1 MKQPSLPQLPPKSDE
16 LRTVLG
22 TLRGAFF
29 TIATFS
35 GFLNLLMLAP
45 SLYMLQVYDRVLGS
59 RNETTLWVLTGLI
72 VGAYLFMSALEMVR
86 GRVLVRMGARLDNAL
101 NGRVFTASFER
112 NLLKP
117 GSNTSQP
124 IQDLNTV
131 RQAMTGGALL
141 SILDVPWLPLYLIVI
156 FMFSVPLGLF
166 ALVGAIAIAV
176 LAVINE
182 RTSKIKLEEAQKF
195 SMLSS
200 TALNNNLRN
209 AEVIEAMGMLPNV
222 RSRWYAVHQK
232 HLHSQAQASD
242 QAVMMNGMTKF
253 VRISMQSLVL
263 GFGALLVLEGKM
275 TAGMMIAASILVSRA
290 LAPVELVVGNWKQI
304 VGGRAAYHRLQEI
317 LSFHPP
323 REEGMALPKPTGQ
336 VSVEA
341 ATVVVPGSR
350 TQVLKALNFKVE
362 AGDVIA
368 VIGPSASGKSSLAR
382 VLVGVWPAAAGSVR
396 LDSAD
401 VYHWNKDDLGPHIG
415 YLPQDIE
422 LFDGTVAEN
431 IARFGEVD
439 PERVI
444 DAARKAGMH
453 DLILHLPQGY
463 DTPIGAAG
471 SALSGGQR
479 QRVGLARAL
488 YGDPSLI
495 VLDEPNSN
503 LDEIGERALNETIKE
518 LKSQGKTVFLITHR
532 MSTLAVVD
540 KLLMLNDGNLLAFG
554 PRDQVLAALQQKTGQ
569 QLVGRQLAEVPKTGN
584 AAAAS

>member
-1 MKQPSLPQLPPKSDE
+1 MQFIHRIASASTPMLLGWACSSGGPPLEATCASLSAAECD
-16 LRTVLG
+16 G
-22 TLRGAFF
+22 
-29 TIATFS
+29 
-35 GFLNLLMLAP
+35 
-45 SLYMLQVYDRVLGS
+45 YDACSVSRVH
-59 RNETTLWVLTGLI
+59 
-72 VGAYLFMSALEMVR
+72 AYDA
-86 GRVLVRMGARLDNAL
+86 
-101 NGRVFTASFER
+101 
-112 NLLKP
+112 
-117 GSNTSQP
+117 SQP
-124 IQDLNTV
+124 
-131 RQAMTGGALL
+131 GGY
-141 SILDVPWLPLYLIVI
+141 DP
-156 FMFSVPLGLF
+156 
-166 ALVGAIAIAV
+166 
-176 LAVINE
+176 E
-182 RTSKIKLEEAQKF
+182 
-195 SMLSS
+195 
-200 TALNNNLRN
+200 
-209 AEVIEAMGMLPNV
+209 
-222 RSRWYAVHQK
+222 
-232 HLHSQAQASD
+232 
-242 QAVMMNGMTKF
+242 
-253 VRISMQSLVL
+253 
-263 GFGALLVLEGKM
+263 
-275 TAGMMIAASILVSRA
+275 
-290 LAPVELVVGNWKQI
+290 
-304 VGGRAAYHRLQEI
+304 
-317 LSFHPP
+317 

-341 ATVVVPGSR
+341 ATVVVPGTR
-350 TQVLKALNFKVE
+350 NQVLKALNFKVE

>member
-1 MKQPSLPQLPPKSDE
+1 MKPPSLPQLPPKSDE
-16 LRTVLG
+16 LRSVMSAM
-22 TLRGAFF
+22 RSAFF
-29 TIATFS
+29 TVATFS

-59 RNETTLWVLTGLI
+59 RNETTLLVLTVLV
-72 VGAYLFMSALEMVR
+72 VGAFLFMSALEMVR

-101 NGRVFTASFER
+101 NSRVFTASFER

-131 RQAMTGGALL
+131 RQSLTGGALI
-141 SILDVPWLPLYLIVI
+141 SVLDLPWLPLYLIVI

-166 ALVGAIAIAV
+166 ALFGAIVIAV

-182 RTSKIKLEEAQKF
+182 RTSKAKLEEAQKF
-195 SMLSS
+195 SIQST
-200 TALNNNLRN
+200 TALTNNLRN

-222 RSRWYAVHQK
+222 RKRWYSVHQK
-232 HLHSQAQASD
+232 HLQSQAQASD

-290 LAPVELVVGNWKQI
+290 LAPVEMVVGNWKQI
-304 VGGRAAYHRLQEI
+304 VSGRAAYKRLQEI

-341 ATVVVPGSR
+341 ATVMVPGTR
-350 TQVLKALNFKVE
+350 NQVLKGLNFKVE
-362 AGDVIA
+362 AGDIVA

-444 DAARKAGMH
+444 EAARKAGMH

-463 DTPIGAAG
+463 DTPIGSAG

-503 LDEIGERALNETIKE
+503 LDEIGERALNETVKE
-518 LKSQGKTVFLITHR
+518 LKAQGKTVFLITHR

-569 QLVGRQLAEVPKTGN
+569 PLVGRLTEVPKTGN

>member
-1 MKQPSLPQLPPKSDE
+1 MKPPSLPQLPPKSDE
-16 LRTVLG
+16 LRSVMS
-22 TLRGAFF
+22 TLRNAFF
-29 TIATFS
+29 TVATFS

-59 RNETTLWVLTGLI
+59 RNETTLWVLTILV
-72 VGAYLFMSALEMVR
+72 VGAFLFMSALEMVR
-86 GRVLVRMGARLDNAL
+86 GRVLVRMGARLDNTL
-101 NGRVFTASFER
+101 NSRVFTASFER

-131 RQAMTGGALL
+131 RQSLTGGALI
-141 SILDVPWLPLYLIVI
+141 SVLDLPWLPLYLIVI
-156 FMFSVPLGLF
+156 FMFSVPLGIF
-166 ALVGAIAIAV
+166 ALFGAIVIAV

-182 RTSKIKLEEAQKF
+182 RTSKAKLEEAQKF
-195 SMLSS
+195 SIQST

-222 RSRWYAVHQK
+222 RKRWYSVHQK
-232 HLHSQAQASD
+232 HLQSQAQASD

-290 LAPVELVVGNWKQI
+290 LAPVEMVVGNWKQI
-304 VGGRAAYHRLQEI
+304 VSGRTAYKRLQEI

-323 REEGMALPKPTGQ
+323 REEGMALPKPEGHI
-336 VSVEA
+336 SVEA
-341 ATVVVPGSR
+341 ATVVVPGTR
-350 TQVLKALNFKVE
+350 NQVLKGLNFKVD
-362 AGDVIA
+362 AGDVVA

-444 DAARKAGMH
+444 EAARKAGMH

-463 DTPIGAAG
+463 DTPIGSAG

-518 LKSQGKTVFLITHR
+518 LKAQGRTVFLITHR

-569 QLVGRQLAEVPKTGN
+569 PLVGRLTEVPKTGN
-584 AAAAS
+584 AAAS

>member
-1 MKQPSLPQLPPKSDE
+1 MKPPSLPQLPPKSDE
-16 LRTVLG
+16 LRSVMSAM
-22 TLRGAFF
+22 RSAFF
-29 TIATFS
+29 TVATFS

-59 RNETTLWVLTGLI
+59 RNETTLLVLTILI
-72 VGAYLFMSALEMVR
+72 VGAYLFTSALEMVR
-86 GRVLVRMGARLDNAL
+86 GRVLVRIGARLDHAL
-101 NGRVFTASFER
+101 NSRVFTASFER

-131 RQAMTGGALL
+131 RQSLTGGALI
-141 SILDVPWLPLYLIVI
+141 SVLDLPWLPLYLIVI
-156 FMFSVPLGLF
+156 FMFSVPLGVF
-166 ALVGAIAIAV
+166 ALVGAIVIAV

-182 RTSKIKLEEAQKF
+182 RTSKAKLEEAQKF
-195 SMLSS
+195 SIQST
-200 TALNNNLRN
+200 TALTNNLRN

-222 RSRWYAVHQK
+222 RKRWYSVHQK
-232 HLHSQAQASD
+232 HLQSQAQASD

-290 LAPVELVVGNWKQI
+290 LAPVEMVVGNWKQI
-304 VGGRAAYHRLQEI
+304 VSGRAAYKRLQEI

-341 ATVVVPGSR
+341 ATVMVPGTR
-350 TQVLKALNFKVE
+350 NQVLKGLNFKVE
-362 AGDVIA
+362 AGDIVA

-444 DAARKAGMH
+444 EAARKAGMH

-463 DTPIGAAG
+463 DTPIGSAG

-503 LDEIGERALNETIKE
+503 LDEIGERALNETVKE
-518 LKSQGKTVFLITHR
+518 LKAQGKTVFLITHR

-569 QLVGRQLAEVPKTGN
+569 PLVGRLTEVPKTGN

>member
-1 MKQPSLPQLPPKSDE
+1 MKPPSLPQLPPKSDE
-16 LRTVLG
+16 LRSVMSAM
-22 TLRGAFF
+22 RSAFF
-29 TIATFS
+29 TVATFS

-59 RNETTLWVLTGLI
+59 RNETTLLVLTVLV
-72 VGAYLFMSALEMVR
+72 VGAFLFMSALEMVR

-101 NGRVFTASFER
+101 NSRVFTASFER

-131 RQAMTGGALL
+131 RQSLTGGALI
-141 SILDVPWLPLYLIVI
+141 SVLDLPWLPLYLIVI

-166 ALVGAIAIAV
+166 ALFGAIVIAV

-182 RTSKIKLEEAQKF
+182 RTSKAKLEEAQKF
-195 SMLSS
+195 SIQST
-200 TALNNNLRN
+200 TALTNNLRN

-222 RSRWYAVHQK
+222 RKRWYSVHQK
-232 HLHSQAQASD
+232 HLQSQAQASD

-275 TAGMMIAASILVSRA
+275 TAGMMIAASILVGRA
-290 LAPVELVVGNWKQI
+290 LAPVEMVVGNWKQI
-304 VGGRAAYHRLQEI
+304 VSGRAAYKRLQEI

-341 ATVVVPGSR
+341 ATVMVPGTR
-350 TQVLKALNFKVE
+350 NQVLKGLNFKVE
-362 AGDVIA
+362 AGDIVA

-444 DAARKAGMH
+444 EAARKAGMH

-463 DTPIGAAG
+463 DTPIGSAG

-503 LDEIGERALNETIKE
+503 LDEIGERALNETVKE
-518 LKSQGKTVFLITHR
+518 LKAQGKTVFLITHR

-569 QLVGRQLAEVPKTGN
+569 PLVGRLTEVPKTGN

>member
-1 MKQPSLPQLPPKSDE
+1 MKPPSLPQLPPKSDE
-16 LRTVLG
+16 LRSVMS
-22 TLRGAFF
+22 TLRNAFF
-29 TIATFS
+29 TVATFS

-59 RNETTLWVLTGLI
+59 RNETTLWVLTILV
-72 VGAYLFMSALEMVR
+72 VGAFLFMSALEMVR
-86 GRVLVRMGARLDNAL
+86 GRVLVRMGARLDNTL
-101 NGRVFTASFER
+101 NSRVFTASFER

-131 RQAMTGGALL
+131 RQSLTGGALI
-141 SILDVPWLPLYLIVI
+141 SVLDLPWLPLYLIVI
-156 FMFSVPLGLF
+156 FMFSVPLGIF
-166 ALVGAIAIAV
+166 ALFGAIVIAV

-182 RTSKIKLEEAQKF
+182 RTSKAKLEEAQKF
-195 SMLSS
+195 SIQST

-222 RSRWYAVHQK
+222 RKRWYSVHQK
-232 HLHSQAQASD
+232 HLQSQAQASD

-290 LAPVELVVGNWKQI
+290 LAPVEMVVGNWKQI
-304 VGGRAAYHRLQEI
+304 VSGRTAYKRLQEI

-323 REEGMALPKPTGQ
+323 REEGMALPKPAGHI
-336 VSVEA
+336 SVEA
-341 ATVVVPGSR
+341 ATVVVPGTR
-350 TQVLKALNFKVE
+350 NQVLKGLNFKVD
-362 AGDVIA
+362 AGDVVA

-444 DAARKAGMH
+444 EAARKAGMH

-463 DTPIGAAG
+463 DTPIGSAG

-503 LDEIGERALNETIKE
+503 LDEIGERALNETVKE
-518 LKSQGKTVFLITHR
+518 LKAQGRTVFLITHR

-569 QLVGRQLAEVPKTGN
+569 PLVGRLTEVPKTGN
-584 AAAAS
+584 AAAS